1 MSTETNELQSMLLHG
16 AMAFLRDNHSLQR
29 ARSFRREAVGFDRQM
44 WRAMAECGWLG
55 ICLPEVLGGAGLGI
69 DAAAELAARFGAVLL
84 PEPFAQ
90 CAIAPAALLAAAP
103 ASPMRAQLCEELCF
117 GSRLLALAWQHSP
130 GEAEPAWTGATLQTQ
145 DGEWILSGIRQ
156 FTDARADCW
165 LVAAATS
172 DGQPCIVAV
181 PAGSAGV
188 AMAAQAMADGTATA
202 TLQLQDV
209 RLPAD
214 AVLLRGEPARVALVQ
229 ALDNARIVLAAELAG
244 VAEGALAITSTYV
257 AQRVQFG
264 QPIASF
270 QAVRH
275 RLVDLDLQRRLA
287 IASWRQAAAATPP
300 QRSPAISAAKARCG
314 EAALLAARGAI
325 QLHGAFGYTQEADPG
340 LFLDSALRLASTLG
354 NAPLHRRR
362 FADHMLAARPAPRDI
377 AVAAARAENRPD
389 FAQLSDEDFAGY
401 LRGWLQAHC
410 PTELPK
416 PVLLRLRGEHER
428 AWLRTLRAHGLRS
441 PGIPREYGGMGLP
454 LAKQL
459 VYKKVF
465 DEYGVARVLDIGG
478 SLLAPVLIRYGS
490 AEQKAHYLPRI
501 LNCDDMWCQGY
512 SEPGAGSDLASLRMS
527 AVRDGDDFL
536 LNGQKIWT
544 SHASTASHIFVLART
559 RTDGK
564 PQAGISFFLLDMK
577 TPGITIRPIVNL
589 AGDDEFC
596 EVFFDQ
602 VRVPA
607 ANLVGGLHEGWT
619 VAKSLLGV
627 ERLVT
632 GSPTLARQAF
642 EYLRGLLDAPDVR
655 TAAVR
660 DERFQRA
667 ACDLHD
673 TEALYAMVCAAAVAG
688 GTLDAEYS
696 VIKVLSTELFQ
707 RIADLTMEWANERG
721 GTSGECDFDGR
732 RFDLHRLNMIARPG
746 TIYGGTSEVQ
756 RDILARLL
764 LGAPTRDR
772 RA

>member
-1 MSTETNELQSMLLHG
+1 
-16 AMAFLRDNHSLQR
+16 
-29 ARSFRREAVGFDRQM
+29 
-44 WRAMAECGWLG
+44 
-55 ICLPEVLGGAGLGI
+55 
-69 DAAAELAARFGAVLL
+69 ELAARFGAVLL

-90 CAIAPAALLAAAP
+90 CAVAPAALLAAAP
-103 ASPMRAQLCEELCF
+103 ASPLREQLAEELCL
-117 GSRLLALAWQHSP
+117 GSRLLALAWQHTA
-130 GEAEPAWTGATLQTQ
+130 GAAEPTWTGVTLRSQ
-145 DGEWILSGIRQ
+145 DGGWILSGTRQ
-156 FTDARADCW
+156 FTEARADCW
-165 LVAAATS
+165 LVAAANL
-172 DGQPCIVAV
+172 DGESCIVAV
-181 PAGSAGV
+181 PAGSAGLV
-188 AMAAQAMADGTATA
+188 VTAQAMADGTATA
-202 TLQLQDV
+202 TLQLHDV

-214 AVLLRGEPARVALVQ
+214 ALLLRGQTARQALLQ
-229 ALDNARIVLAAELAG
+229 ALDDARLVLAAELAG
-244 VAEGALAITSTYV
+244 VTEGALAITAAYV

-275 RLVDLDLQRRLA
+275 RLVDIDLQQRLA
-287 IASWRQAAAATPP
+287 FASWRQAAAAGPS

-314 EAALLAARGAI
+314 EAALLAARAAI
-325 QLHGAFGYTQEADPG
+325 QLHGAIGYTQEADPG

-362 FADHMLAARPAPRDI
+362 FVDHMLSHRPAPCAID
-377 AVAAARAENRPD
+377 AAAAGAENPPD
-389 FAQLSDEDFAGY
+389 FAQLSDEAFAGY
-401 LRGWLQAHC
+401 LRGWLPTHC
-410 PTELPK
+410 PTELRK

-428 AWLRTLRAHGLRS
+428 AWLRKLCAHGLRS

-459 VYKKVF
+459 IYKKVF
-465 DEYGVARVLDIGG
+465 DEHGVARVLDLGG
-478 SLLAPVLIRYGS
+478 SLLAPALIRYGS

-512 SEPGAGSDLASLRMS
+512 SEPGAGSDLASLRTS

-536 LNGQKIWT
+536 VNGQKIWT
-544 SHASTASHIFVLART
+544 SHASTASHIFLLART

-564 PQAGISFFLLDMK
+564 PQAGISFFLLDLK

-655 TAAVR
+655 TAALR

-673 TEALYAMVCAAAVAG
+673 TEALYATVCAAAVAG
-688 GTLDAEYS
+688 GALDAEYS

-707 RIADLTMEWANERG
+707 RIADFAMEWANERG
-721 GTSGECDFDGR
+721 GTIGECDFAGS

-746 TIYGGTSEVQ
+746 TLYGGTSEVQ

-764 LGAPTRDR
+764 LGAPTGTR